1 MSTDKVEK
9 TETIEPVV
17 EVKKERIREKKNPE
31 VEVLDQAPVEDAVVE
46 VIEARSQPVSDE
58 LDRAV

>member
-46 VIEARSQPVSDE
+46 VIEARS
-58 LDRAV
+58 